1 MKTQQEIETFLAAQ
15 MHGTWAHLDRMAQLA
30 CTLSYAIG
38 DRNGYEEGYEAG
50 FQVGCASERGLI
62 ALQKKFNEID
72 RCASID
78 TAPPAPAPTSSDFGC
93 TSNSDK
99 AGSGEVHPVIDE
111 ILNSIRP

>member
-30 CTLSYAIG
+30 CTLAYAIG

-50 FQVGCASERGLI
+50 FQVGCASERGLT

-72 RCASID
+72 RYASID
-78 TAPPAPAPTSSDFGC
+78 TAPPAPAPTDTDLVD

-99 AGSGEVHPVIDE
+99 AGDGEVHPVFSDAFKVIGQ
-111 ILNSIRP
+111 